1 MSYIQS
7 AIELTDRMS
16 APLYDIYTAA
26 NAVNSSLVE
35 MQATSGDMFNTSA
48 LDRVQQDIVNT
59 EIQLQELTQEKVK
72 ISEPVTIPVQWQE
85 YNAPEVFLTTGA
97 ERFQQEIQSANNMME
112 QLCATQDAIAKQA
125 YSTYIFP
132 PEAFQDL
139 NSMAVR
145 IDHIRDKISQ
155 LETSG
160 AGMGFDA
167 ANNGIERLREQLSQ
181 TLQIQS
187 ELNYAVQN
195 MDVSAANSAYLKL
208 SQTVDNTERYIR
220 DNTNEQMQF
229 NNAVYAGTTQTD
241 ALTGAIKRVVA
252 AYVSIQSVQKA
263 LNLSDELTQTTAR
276 LDMMVSSYNALNGT
290 MQTTDE
296 LTQMIYQSAQN
307 SRASFMDTAASV
319 AKLGNNARDAF
330 ASTGEIV
337 QFAELV
343 NKQFTIAGASSTEAS
358 NAFLQLTQALGS
370 GVLRGDELNSI
381 FEQAPNLIQTVA
393 DYMDVPIGQIREM
406 ASEGQITADIVKNA
420 MFAAADD
427 IDAKFNSMPMTW
439 GQLWIYYS
447 NQALMTFQPVLQR
460 LNEIAND
467 ANMRTALTGVMNA
480 LSGAATVALNVID
493 VMVTGGAFIV
503 DNWSMIAPVIIGVGT
518 ALAIYNGVLI
528 LHNAYEAASNGL
540 KMIAA
545 IRAVAHGTAT
555 AAETAATT
563 GASAAQIAFNA
574 ALYACP
580 LTWIVLAIIAVI
592 AAIYLI
598 VAAINKVQGTT
609 YSATGVICGAVAT
622 AGAFILNTGIG
633 LLNGLIQFAW
643 SMFVEP
649 FLSIVEWVLNVVNGG
664 FDSFGGAVANLIG
677 NIISWFLSL
686 GKVVT
691 QIIDAIFGTNWT
703 SGLESLQNEVLSWG
717 KTENAITLD
726 RSAPTIDYRMSYTD
740 AYSKGYEWGQGVE
753 NKVKDFFGG
762 TADDNLGSYGGES
775 EMTNYL
781 SGIAGDTASI
791 SDSLDVSEEDLKY
804 LRDIAEQEA
813 INRFTTAEIKVDMS
827 GMSNTV
833 HNTNDLDGIVDGL
846 TTRVLQAMEVVRDG
860 V

>member
-16 APLYDIYTAA
+16 APLYNICTAA
-26 NAVNSSLVE
+26 NMVISNFQAMQSASGAAFDTSSLDVAR
-35 MQATSGDMFNTSA
+35 QNIADA
-48 LDRVQQDIVNT
+48 VV
-59 EIQLQELTQEKVK
+59 QLQELTQEKVK

-125 YSTYIFP
+125 YGTYIFP

-167 ANNGIERLREQLSQ
+167 ANSGIERLRERLSQ

-229 NNAVYAGTTQTD
+229 NNAVYAGTTQTNNLLAQILQIGGAYFSLQSIIGTMKQAVEYASDLAEVQNVVDVTFGSAAQQINEWSQAALDVYGINEVTAKQYTGTMGAMLKSSGLAGGSIVEMSTNLAGLAADMASFYNLDTD
-241 ALTGAIKRVVA
+241 AAFEKIRSGISGETEPLKQLGINMSVA
-252 AYVSIQSVQKA
+252 NLEAYAMSQGISEAYSEMSQA
-263 LNLSDELTQTTAR
+263 EQTTLRYNYLLQVTADAQGDFAR
-276 LDMMVSSYNALNGT
+276 TSSSYANQIRLLGESWTEFTGMVASQVIPILTLLVEKLNSGISWLSANWSVLQPILLGIIALVTTYISVLAAHAAMQGISNA
-290 MQTTDE
+290 
-296 LTQMIYQSAQN
+296 I
-307 SRASFMDTAASV
+307 
-319 AKLGNNARDAF
+319 
-330 ASTGEIV
+330 
-337 QFAELV
+337 ELV
-343 NKQFTIAGASSTEAS
+343 AEIQAYKTATALLANVNAQLLATSTEY
-358 NAFLQLTQALGS
+358 AL
-370 GVLRGDELNSI
+370 
-381 FEQAPNLIQTVA
+381 AVA
-393 DYMDVPIGQIREM
+393 
-406 ASEGQITADIVKNA
+406 TA
-420 MFAAADD
+420 
-427 IDAKFNSMPMTW
+427 
-439 GQLWIYYS
+439 Q
-447 NQALMTFQPVLQR
+447 
-460 LNEIAND
+460 
-467 ANMRTALTGVMNA
+467 
-480 LSGAATVALNVID
+480 ATVAQAGFN
-493 VMVTGGAFIV
+493 
-503 DNWSMIAPVIIGVGT
+503 T
-518 ALAIYNGVLI
+518 ALL
-528 LHNAYEAASNGL
+528 
-540 KMIAA
+540 
-545 IRAVAHGTAT
+545 
-555 AAETAATT
+555 
-563 GASAAQIAFNA
+563 
-574 ALYACP
+574 ACP
-580 LTWIVLAIIAVI
+580 VTWVIVTIIALIAILYAVI
-592 AAIYLI
+592 AH
-598 VAAINKVQGTT
+598 INKTKDEAT
-609 YSATGVICGAVAT
+609 SATGVICGAVYA
-622 AGAFILNTGIG
+622 AGAFILNTAIG
-633 LLNGLIQFAW
+633 VLNGLIQSTW
-643 SMFVEP
+643 NMFVEP
-649 FLSIVEWVLNVVNGG
+649 VLSIVEWVLNVMNGG

-740 AYSKGYEWGQGVE
+740 AYNKGYEWGQGVE
-753 NKVKDFFGG
+753 NKIKDFFGG
-762 TADDNLGSYGGES
+762 VADDNSGSYGGES
-775 EMTNYL
+775 DMTNYL

-860 V
+860 A